1 MFLLCR
7 KPGKIALGVKR
18 MVNDLDSAMD
28 WLTEYRGFEIRVG
41 LVNTSEDMFDAW
53 FQIEG
58 PMRPPG
64 VAAIGKRVKVHGG
77 PFSRRWAHLIAE
89 LAGRAAVDVILGVD
103 E

>member
-1 MFLLCR
+1 MVDD
-7 KPGKIALGVKR
+7 LG
-18 MVNDLDSAMD
+18 STMD

-58 PMRPPG
+58 PMKPIG

-77 PFSRRWAHLIAE
+77 PFTRRWAHLIAE